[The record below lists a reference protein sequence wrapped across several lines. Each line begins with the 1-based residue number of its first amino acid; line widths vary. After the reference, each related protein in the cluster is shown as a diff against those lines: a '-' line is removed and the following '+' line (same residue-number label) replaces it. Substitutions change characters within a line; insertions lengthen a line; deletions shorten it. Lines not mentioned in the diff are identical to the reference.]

1 MPVFNNALA
10 GGSFAAAGGYQI
22 ERSLRFNASD
32 SSYLSRTPSSAGNQ
46 KTFTFSTWLKLSDIG
61 TGKQTIF
68 SAGNN
73 SALGQC
79 LLEYD
84 GSYQQLWFRS
94 SVAGGTMSAAAYT
107 TGLFRDPSAWYHL
120 VMSVDT
126 TQGTAADRVKLYING
141 VSQAF
146 VTYSIPLNGVCAI
159 NSASLHKIGR
169 SVSTSSDYLNSYL
182 ADVHFIDGQALAPTD
197 FGELDDNNVWQPKE
211 FAGTYGW
218 FDQSQT
224 WSSLWSTT
232 GTIYG
237 SAAALHDA
245 TISTASYFQID
256 NSGTFTLPTAL
267 PVTSLRFYTQVYGSG
282 GTVSV
287 NGTNVTSQLQSTG
300 IAWSEITGFTSL
312 STIAVTGNNDGN
324 NLIGW
329 YAIELNGKLLFDSGI
344 SGIADNS
351 FHLPFTDNSSNA
363 ALGYDANGTTRY
375 RFDVTGTA
383 IASTV
388 SNLFD
393 GSTSTAVDGT
403 AATVMTFTPSTPIAY
418 SSSVEVYTASSQTT
432 RTYSL
437 NGGTGVTNAANN
449 WTSLASG
456 SGTITSISQTPNSG
470 YSHSWSAIRVD
481 GTILTDP
488 NDWTVNNLTA
498 AAPTASYSSAQGSNI
513 TTTEAAKVF
522 DTDDSDYGVATGD
535 LIGFAY
541 SGNSVEMKIQN
552 TDTTQTTLSF
562 YIQPYVSGGAT
573 NSGSWSNPS
582 VGTVSSNVWSIPAN
596 STGTATFTFPSGYDG
611 VGRLYLSGWS
621 SAFRMYSMKAGAA
634 DGSGIDSL
642 VDSPTNGTQIDS
654 GAGGEVV
661 GNCCIWNPLGITTS
675 TLTNGNLEVSLNGSS
690 NLVYGSIG
698 VTSGKWY
705 WEVTPTSGSIG
716 MIGIVDLKVAESLMK
731 YDQTGGIY
739 IYQYQGSLYGG
750 LGRSSVNAT
759 SYGTAIAANDVVGV
773 ALDMDNG
780 QIQFYKNG
788 SGFGQTSLSLS
799 GKRIAPGFNNGGGA
813 VAATA
818 NFGQR
823 PFSYTAP
830 SGYKALNT
838 ANLPTPTIADG
849 SLYFDT
855 KLFNA
860 NNGTQTIS
868 GYNFSPDLVWTK
880 SRANSYAHQL
890 WDQVRGAN
898 KALMPN
904 ETSVE
909 ANLNNSLAFTSDGF
923 TSSTNNN
930 ANYSSGGSV
939 AWAWDGG
946 TSTVTNNDGSIAS
959 QVRANPSA
967 GFSIVSYSGN
977 STSGATVGH
986 SLNSK
991 PELIIIKATNTAQ
1004 GWATY
1009 HGSVGANK
1017 YLQLNANGA
1026 AATYSGFMNST
1037 EPTTSVFSLGN
1048 DNFVNTGS
1056 NYIAYCFAPVAG
1068 YSAMGSYS
1076 GNGAADGTF
1085 IYTGFRP
1092 AFILIKAS
1100 SIAGED
1106 WVILDTSRASS
1117 NVSDLLIK
1125 ANTNEQEF
1133 TNSAYNTDILSN
1145 GFKIRNNNPRFNQ
1158 SGGTYIYYSVAEN
1171 PFKSSRAR

>member
-449 WTSLASG
+449 WTSLVSG

-488 NDWTVNNLTA
+488 NDWTVNNL
-498 AAPTASYSSAQGSNI
+498 S
-513 TTTEAAKVF
+513 
-522 DTDDSDYGVATGD
+522 VA
-535 LIGFAY
+535 
-541 SGNSVEMKIQN
+541 
-552 TDTTQTTLSF
+552 
-562 YIQPYVSGGAT
+562 
-573 NSGSWSNPS
+573 
-582 VGTVSSNVWSIPAN
+582 
-596 STGTATFTFPSGYDG
+596 
-611 VGRLYLSGWS
+611 
-621 SAFRMYSMKAGAA
+621 AGA
-634 DGSGIDSL
+634 GNDSL

-661 GNCCIWNPLGITTS
+661 GNYCIWNPLGITTS

-838 ANLPTPTIADG
+838 ANLPTPTIPDG

-880 SRANSYAHQL
+880 SRANAYAHQL

-1068 YSAMGSYS
+1068 YSAMGSYGS
-1076 GNGAADGTF
+1076 SSAFA
-1085 IYTGFRP
+1085 YTGFRP
-1092 AFILIKAS
+1092 AFLVIKS
-1100 SIAGED
+1100 
-1106 WVILDTSRASS
+1106 TSS
-1117 NVSDLLIK
+1117 NRNWMLIDSARDQFNAADAVLLPSGSD
-1125 ANTNEQEF
+1125 AEDD
-1133 TNSAYNTDILSN
+1133 NSVYAVDFLSN
-1145 GFKIRNNNPRFNQ
+1145 GFKIRGSNGQ
-1158 SGGTYIYYSVAEN
+1158 ITGDSEYIYWCIAEN
-1171 PFKSSRAR
+1171 PFQANGGLAR